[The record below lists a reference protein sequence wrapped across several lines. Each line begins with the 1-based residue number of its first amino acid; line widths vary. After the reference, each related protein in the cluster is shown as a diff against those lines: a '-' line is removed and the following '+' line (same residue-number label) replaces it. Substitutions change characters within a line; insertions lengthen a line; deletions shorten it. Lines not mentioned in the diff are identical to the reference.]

1 MVQNDKSEVTN
12 GNQVKAKKG
21 DNTEES
27 GWLSEQIS
35 DGFKLSYERVP
46 AGETSF
52 HPAKGTS
59 DFQTYEVFE
68 TTAFGRVLLVDG
80 LLQCSQFDEYVYHES
95 LVHPALV
102 AHGCPSNVMV
112 LGGGEGCTLR
122 EVLKNPHVTS
132 ATMVDIDKPVVEAC
146 AELW

>member
-1 MVQNDKSEVTN
+1 MLYTC
-12 GNQVKAKKG
+12 GNLDDVP
-21 DNTEES
+21 NT
-27 GWLSEQIS
+27 
-35 DGFKLSYERVP
+35 GF
-46 AGETSF
+46 TSAFPPLTHF
-52 HPAKGTS
+52 HHS

-102 AHGCPSNVMV
+102 AHGCPRQVMI